1 MLAIVERDLRKFLR
15 QPFIL
20 IMSAMMP
27 ILQLVVVGNGLMGN
41 LRDLPIRLVVQDEG
55 NRAVQ
60 VRERLMAL
68 QTGPQR
74 AVQVVPTAD
83 LGEAMQAL
91 KEGRAKAVLVIPPQ
105 FSRRVTSGAGAE
117 LGLLVDNTDSF
128 SARTLYAS
136 ISSAVA
142 DLGARVSPPRPVVSV
157 ANVEVYPY
165 VPYIRF
171 LLPGMVVMSIFMG
184 AMIGG
189 GIIYID
195 DKARGVH
202 EGYLTTPL
210 SKLDIVGGFTVAGT
224 LKATASGFVVT
235 LVGGLITRA
244 YFWYHAATLLLIAL
258 VIPLISLSLLS
269 FMFALMARVSDPI
282 LPRALFGLLNTLLYF
297 PSGAMYPTE
306 SFPHWLS
313 ALSVVNPERYAVH
326 ALHEL
331 FLKSTGFAAIWVD
344 VAFLA
349 GFSAVMLLLGTT
361 LFKRTLE

>member
-1 MLAIVERDLRKFLR
+1 MLAIIERDLRKFMR

-20 IMSAMMP
+20 VMTSLMP
-27 ILQLVVVGNGLMGN
+27 ILQLVIVGNGLMGN
-41 LRDLPIRLVVQDEG
+41 LRALPVRLVVQDEG

-60 VRERLMAL
+60 IRERLMAL
-68 QTGPQR
+68 QTGPQHSLE
-74 AVQVVPTAD
+74 VQPSAD
-83 LGEAMQAL
+83 LGEAMRAL
-91 KEGRAKAVLVIPPQ
+91 KEGRAKAVVVIPPH
-105 FSRRVTSGAGAE
+105 FSQRLTSGAGAQ

-128 SARTLYAS
+128 SAQTLYAS
-136 ISSAVA
+136 ISGAVA
-142 DLGARVSPPRPVVSV
+142 GLGARVASPPPAVSV
-157 ANVEVYPY
+157 GSVEVYPY

-195 DKARGVH
+195 DKSRGVH

-224 LKATASGFVVT
+224 LKAAVAGFVVT
-235 LVGGLITRA
+235 GIGGLITRA
-244 YFWYHAATLLLIAL
+244 YFWYHAETLLLIAL
-258 VIPLISLSLLS
+258 VVPLIALALLS
-269 FMFALMARVSDPI
+269 FMFAIMARVSDPI
-282 LPRALFGLLNTLLYF
+282 MPRAIFGILNTLLYF

-306 SFPHWLS
+306 SFPGWLR
-313 ALSVVNPERYAVH
+313 ALSIMNPERYAVH

-331 FLKSTGFAAIWVD
+331 YLKGAGLGAIWVD
-344 VAFLA
+344 VVFLA
-349 GFSAVMLLLGTT
+349 GFSAFMIVLGTT

>member
-15 QPFIL
+15 QPFIM
-20 IMSAMMP
+20 IMTAMMP
-27 ILQLVVVGNGLMGN
+27 ILQLVIVGHGLMGN
-41 LRDLPIRLVVQDEG
+41 LRDLPVRLVVQDEG

-68 QTGPQR
+68 QTGPQHS
-74 AVQVVPTAD
+74 VQVAPTAD
-83 LGEAMQAL
+83 LGEAMRAL
-91 KEGRAKAVLVIPPQ
+91 KEGRAKAVLVVPPQ
-105 FSRRVTSGAGAE
+105 FSRRLTSGAGAE

-142 DLGARVSPPRPVVSV
+142 DLGARVAPPRPVVTV
-157 ANVEVYPY
+157 AGVEVYPY

-195 DKARGVH
+195 DKSRGVH

-210 SKLDIVGGFTVAGT
+210 SKLDIVGGFTIAGT
-224 LKATASGFVVT
+224 VKATVGGFVVT

-244 YFWYHAATLLLIAL
+244 YFLYHPETLLLIAL
-258 VIPLISLSLLS
+258 VVPLIALSLLS
-269 FMFALMARVSDPI
+269 FMFALMARVSDP
-282 LPRALFGLLNTLLYF
+282 LMPRALFGILNTLLYF

-306 SFPHWLS
+306 SFPGWLR

-331 FLKSTGFAAIWVD
+331 YLKGTGFAAIRGD

-349 GFSAVMLLLGTT
+349 GFSAFMILLGTR